1 VKARKIKMKIL
12 KALRRIQ
19 RKKVKQSKTMRRRKK
34 VMLKMRMKKGILRKA
49 VELRVLCFEL
59 V

>member
-19 RKKVKQSKTMRRRKK
+19 RKKYKQSKTMRRRKK
-34 VMLKMRMKKGILRKA
+34 VMHRMRMKKGILRKA
-49 VELRVLCFEL
+49 VELRVLC
-59 V
+59 